1 MLAYRCRMIDL
12 FKYFWDRREI
22 TIIGRVS
29 RFRLHARHRICITIN
44 IPWFHQL
51 FVETRGWLIYRS
63 FTHPYTTK
71 KSAHHAFY
79 DSIHY
84 KSHAMFFRFTDPHA
98 LALAL
103 SLSLSRA
110 RDKDRNYSCTTL
122 HLKNIYFPI
131 FIFFST
137 HSKLFDHRY
146 YHFLLVIS
154 DGLAFS
160 IAWQFAFTEQGMV
173 LKREKK
179 EKMMN
184 SLREI
189 RWKEKKR
196 NVRNVNER
204 EVESRWNGQARSK

>member
-1 MLAYRCRMIDL
+1 
-12 FKYFWDRREI
+12 
-22 TIIGRVS
+22 
-29 RFRLHARHRICITIN
+29 
-44 IPWFHQL
+44 
-51 FVETRGWLIYRS
+51 
-63 FTHPYTTK
+63 
-71 KSAHHAFY
+71 
-79 DSIHY
+79 
-84 KSHAMFFRFTDPHA
+84 MFFRFTDPHA

-160 IAWQFAFTEQGMV
+160 IARLLGN
-173 LKREKK
+173 LHLPNK
-179 EKMMN
+179 E
-184 SLREI
+184 RC
-189 RWKEKKR
+189 
-196 NVRNVNER
+196 
-204 EVESRWNGQARSK
+204 

>member
-63 FTHPYTTK
+63 FTHPYTERRSLLIMHFMIRYIINHTRCF
-71 KSAHHAFY
+71 SV
-79 DSIHY
+79 SLTPTR
-84 KSHAMFFRFTDPHA
+84 SRSR
-98 LALAL
+98 
-103 SLSLSRA
+103 SLSLPRA

-160 IAWQFAFTEQGMV
+160 IAWQFAFTEQGTV

-179 EKMMN
+179 EKKMN

-189 RWKEKKR
+189 RWKEKKK